1 MNAKSCYLEAFLR
14 SITSNLELQTS
25 NLLAAPLGAWLMRSW
40 LEDYTYKT
48 EITWDIFAV
57 TGVTAILIALFTIT
71 YQSLRAAW
79 IKPVINLKNE

>member
-1 MNAKSCYLEAFLR
+1 
-14 SITSNLELQTS
+14 
-25 NLLAAPLGAWLMRSW
+25 MRSW